1 LYYNNNKTKQHKRKN
16 LGVQKLV
23 VVCCFEFLTHTLGG
37 HNLVISN
44 PFLMI
49 FNALDVPR
57 GEVQQMLGHQKQ
69 KNLPLG
75 SGLP

>member
-1 LYYNNNKTKQHKRKN
+1 
-16 LGVQKLV
+16 
-23 VVCCFEFLTHTLGG
+23 
-37 HNLVISN
+37 
-44 PFLMI
+44 MI